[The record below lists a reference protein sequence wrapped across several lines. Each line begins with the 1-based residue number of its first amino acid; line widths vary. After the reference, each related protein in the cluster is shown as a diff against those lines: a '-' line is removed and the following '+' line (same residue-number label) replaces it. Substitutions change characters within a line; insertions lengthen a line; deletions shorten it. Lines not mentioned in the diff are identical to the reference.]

1 MVDGTMNDEMKEIIG
16 EFLAESQEALEG
28 LDQRFVALE
37 ERPDDADLLNEIFR
51 AAHSMKGSAGF
62 LGFTRLVE
70 VAHQAENIL
79 NKMRQQEITV
89 ERPVIDVILEAMDV
103 IKLLLQDIR
112 ETGTD
117 AHVDVSE
124 MSAKL
129 ATVLHWTAQASVTP
143 AQAALSPSSPQALSG
158 DPSSPAVLDSHFRGN
173 DDGGRGNGDASAG
186 VAWQA
191 GMTADGPGQGEGG
204 VSQKL
209 GAILVE
215 DGAVSP
221 DQLLEALA
229 KQDDKPRL
237 GDILVRE
244 KALTEEALDKAL
256 KKQGHKPSG
265 ADEDQTIRVETR
277 RLDHVMN
284 LVGEL
289 VLGRNRMMKL
299 GAGIEQSHEAD
310 PLVRELAE
318 TLGRLDLVTTDLQ
331 SAVMRTRMLP
341 IRKVLGKFPRM
352 VRDLA
357 NKVGKKVTLDL
368 AGEETELDKS
378 VIDEIGDPLVHLVR
392 NSIDHG
398 LETPEERRS
407 AGKPEH
413 GTVRLEALQ
422 EGDRIVIRISDDGRG
437 ISLEKVKAKALA
449 RGLVTPQ
456 ELSTWGRREIIH
468 LIFQPGFSTAECVSD
483 LSGRGVGM
491 DVVRTNISR
500 INGTVEVDT
509 EEGRGSTVTITL
521 PLTIAIIQA
530 LMVGVE
536 RQVFA
541 VPLTSV
547 LEAVKLGQGHLKTI
561 NGREVLT
568 LRDAVLP
575 LLRLSDA
582 YGIPE
587 QDKPRD
593 SGYVVVVSIGER
605 RVGIVVDRLHAQEEV
620 VIKSLGEYLGDIQ
633 GVAGATITGEG
644 KVVLI
649 LDVAELAAAS
659 SAWGCRGLA
668 PFPALRV
675 GPDPLGENGVVGESG
690 VRRRTEECL
699 TPSTEERS

>member
-1 MVDGTMNDEMKEIIG
+1 MIDGTMNDEMKEIIN

-70 VAHQAENIL
+70 VAHQAESIL
-79 NKMRQQEITV
+79 NKMRQQEMAV

-117 AHVDVSE
+117 AHVDVSL

-129 ATVLHWTAQASVTP
+129 ATVLHSR
-143 AQAALSPSSPQALSG
+143 AAGAPTDEQQG
-158 DPSSPAVLDSHFRGN
+158 
-173 DDGGRGNGDASAG
+173 GDAAS
-186 VAWQA
+186 
-191 GMTADGPGQGEGG
+191 
-204 VSQKL
+204 KKI

-215 DGAVSP
+215 DGAITP
-221 DQLLEALA
+221 DQLLEAMA
-229 KQDDKPRL
+229 KQGDKPRL
-237 GDILVRE
+237 GDILVHD
-244 KALTEEALDKAL
+244 KVLTEEVLDKAL
-256 KKQGHKPSG
+256 RKQGHKPPG
-265 ADEDQTIRVETR
+265 ADEDQTIRVETK
-277 RLDHVMN
+277 RLDDVMN

-289 VLGRNRMMKL
+289 VLGRNRMMKI

-310 PLVRELAE
+310 PLVRELTE

-331 SAVMRTRMLP
+331 TSVMRTRMLP

-456 ELSTWGRREIIH
+456 ELSTWGRREIIN

-483 LSGRGVGM
+483 ISGRGVGM

-509 EEGRGSTVTITL
+509 EEGRGSTVTIKL

-530 LMVGVE
+530 LMVGVA

-547 LEAVKLGQGHLKTI
+547 LEAVKLGKGHLKTI

-649 LDVAELAAAS
+649 LDVAELVRSVKNGMMAGNGEQRAEH
-659 SAWGCRGLA
+659 GRGM
-668 PFPALRV
+668 
-675 GPDPLGENGVVGESG
+675 S
-690 VRRRTEECL
+690 
-699 TPSTEERS
+699 

>member
-1 MVDGTMNDEMKEIIG
+1 MVDGTMNDEMKEIIS

-129 ATVLHWTAQASVTP
+129 ATVLHGRP
-143 AQAALSPSSPQALSG
+143 AGAPPDEQQG
-158 DPSSPAVLDSHFRGN
+158 
-173 DDGGRGNGDASAG
+173 GDAAS
-186 VAWQA
+186 
-191 GMTADGPGQGEGG
+191 
-204 VSQKL
+204 KKI

-215 DGAVSP
+215 DGVITP
-221 DQLLEALA
+221 DQLLEAMA
-229 KQDDKPRL
+229 KQEDKPRL
-237 GDILVRE
+237 GDILVRD
-244 KALTEEALDKAL
+244 KILTEEALDKAL
-256 KKQGHKPSG
+256 RKQGHKPSG
-265 ADEDQTIRVETR
+265 ADEDQTIRVETK

-368 AGEETELDKS
+368 VGEETELDKS

-398 LETPEERRS
+398 LETPDERLA

-413 GTVRLEALQ
+413 GTVRLEAAQ

-456 ELSTWGRREIIH
+456 ELSTWGRREIIA

-575 LLRLSDA
+575 LLRLSAA

-649 LDVAELAAAS
+649 LDMAELVRS
-659 SAWGCRGLA
+659 VQ
-668 PFPALRV
+668 RV
-675 GPDPLGENGVVGESG
+675 GV
-690 VRRRTEECL
+690 
-699 TPSTEERS
+699 

>member
-1 MVDGTMNDEMKEIIG
+1 MVDGTMNDEMKEIIS

-37 ERPDDADLLNEIFR
+37 ERPDDAELLNEIFR

-70 VAHQAENIL
+70 VAHQAESIL

-117 AHVDVSE
+117 AHVDVSL

-129 ATVLHWTAQASVTP
+129 ATVLHSR
-143 AQAALSPSSPQALSG
+143 AAGAPTDEQQG
-158 DPSSPAVLDSHFRGN
+158 
-173 DDGGRGNGDASAG
+173 GDAAS
-186 VAWQA
+186 
-191 GMTADGPGQGEGG
+191 
-204 VSQKL
+204 KKI

-215 DGAVSP
+215 DGAITP
-221 DQLLEALA
+221 DQLLEAMA
-229 KQDDKPRL
+229 KQGDKPRL
-237 GDILVRE
+237 GDILVHD
-244 KALTEEALDKAL
+244 KVLTEEVLDKAL
-256 KKQGHKPSG
+256 RKQGHKPPG
-265 ADEDQTIRVETR
+265 ADEDQTIRVETK
-277 RLDHVMN
+277 RLDDVMN

-289 VLGRNRMMKL
+289 VLGRNRMMKI

-310 PLVRELAE
+310 PLVRELTE

-331 SAVMRTRMLP
+331 TSVMRTRMLP

-456 ELSTWGRREIIH
+456 ELSTWGRREIIN

-483 LSGRGVGM
+483 ISGRGVGM

-509 EEGRGSTVTITL
+509 EEGRGSTVTIKL

-530 LMVGVE
+530 LMVGVA

-547 LEAVKLGQGHLKTI
+547 LEAVKLGKGHLKTI

-675 GPDPLGENGVVGESG
+675 GPDPLGENGVVGENGVGESG